1 MDRFTKES
9 IIKERLLNF
18 LKNHGNERKQINFL
32 KDCLINSGYMKR
44 WNEVESDKDG
54 EYNDEDEFKEYERLR
69 LTPEQNRYQ
78 EFYDYNLDL
87 PEGDIVSYASG
98 IESASGSDK
107 LQKLQQRGITHEE
120 QLLGIVN
127 DLYENTLSQMG
138 IDNVI
143 IKNQALNMYKQLLNY
158 YRLNELKL
166 KINKGS
172 LKKGY
177 FGMILYYTLI
187 NNGIIIKKNVLTTL
201 LGIELKDLPEAE
213 KNIKLI
219 FKDQSRLFS
228 TNIYEINLCNMKE
241 ILPKDIVE
249 NIYDVISSMKETF
262 GDPLNQAQVA
272 ACIYYVCKR
281 NKTKIN
287 NKLVTYDMVS
297 KNCDGNPTSK
307 TIKEN
312 VDLIKS
318 ILGE

>member
-1 MDRFTKES
+1 MERFTKES
-9 IIKERLLNF
+9 IIKERLLHF
-18 LKNHGNERKQINFL
+18 LNNHGNERKQINFL

-44 WNEVESDKDG
+44 WNEVENTKDI
-54 EYNDEDEFKEYERLR
+54 EDDDFNEFKEYERLR

-78 EFYDYNLDL
+78 KFYDYDIDL
-87 PEGDIVSYASG
+87 PEGDIVNYASG
-98 IESASGSDK
+98 IESNVSSDK
-107 LQKLQQRGITHEE
+107 LQKTQQRGITHEE

-127 DLYENTLSQMG
+127 ELYENTLSQMG
-138 IDNVI
+138 IENNV
-143 IKNQALNMYKQLLNY
+143 KNQALNMYKQLLNY
-158 YRLNELKL
+158 YQTNILKL

-177 FGMILYYTLI
+177 FGIILYYTLI
-187 NNGIIIKKNVLTTL
+187 NNDIIIKKNVLTSL

-219 FKDQSRLFS
+219 FKDQPKFFS
-228 TNIYEINLCNMKE
+228 TNNLNLCNMKE
-241 ILPKDIVE
+241 ILPKDIVK
-249 NIYDVISSMKETF
+249 NIYDVIKKMKETF
-262 GDPLNQAQVA
+262 GDPMNQAQIA

-312 VDLIKS
+312 VDLIKF

>member
-1 MDRFTKES
+1 MDRFTKGS

-44 WNEVESDKDG
+44 WNEVESDKD
-54 EYNDEDEFKEYERLR
+54 EEFNDDGFKEYERLR
-69 LTPEQNRYQ
+69 LAPEQNRYQ

-98 IESASGSDK
+98 IEGTYGSDK
-107 LQKLQQRGITHEE
+107 LQKIQQRGITHEE

-127 DLYENTLSQMG
+127 ELYENALSQIG
-138 IDNVI
+138 IDNVT
-143 IKNQALNMYKQLLNY
+143 IKNQALNMYRQLLNY
-158 YRLNELKL
+158 YQTNHFKL

-177 FGMILYYTLI
+177 FGMILYYALI
-187 NNGIIIKKNVLTTL
+187 NNSIIIKKNVLTTL

-249 NIYDVISSMKETF
+249 NIYDVTNLMKETF
-262 GDPLNQAQVA
+262 GDPMNQAQIA

-281 NKTKIN
+281 NKIKIN

>member
-1 MDRFTKES
+1 MDRFTKDS

-44 WNEVESDKDG
+44 WNEVR
-54 EYNDEDEFKEYERLR
+54 NTEDNEDNEFKEYERLR
-69 LTPEQNRYQ
+69 LNPEQNRYQ
-78 EFYDYNLDL
+78 EFYDYDINL

-98 IESASGSDK
+98 TIESDK
-107 LQKLQQRGITHEE
+107 LQKIQQRGITHEE

-127 DLYENTLSQMG
+127 ELYDNTLSQIG
-138 IDNVI
+138 IDNVT

-158 YRLNELKL
+158 YHLNELKL

-177 FGMILYYTLI
+177 FGMILYYALI
-187 NNGIIIKKNVLTTL
+187 NNGIIIKKNVLTSL

-219 FKDQSRLFS
+219 FKDQSRLFL
-228 TNIYEINLCNMKE
+228 TNNLNLCNMKE

-249 NIYDVISSMKETF
+249 TIYDVIEKMKETF
-262 GDPLNQAQVA
+262 GDPMNQAQIA

-287 NKLVTYDMVS
+287 NKLVTYDMIS
-297 KNCDGNPTSK
+297 KNCDQNPTSK

>member
-1 MDRFTKES
+1 MDRFTKGS

-44 WNEVESDKDG
+44 WNEVESDKD
-54 EYNDEDEFKEYERLR
+54 EEFNDDGFKEYERLR
-69 LTPEQNRYQ
+69 LAPEQNRYQ

-98 IESASGSDK
+98 IEGTYGSDK
-107 LQKLQQRGITHEE
+107 LQKIQQRGITHEE

-127 DLYENTLSQMG
+127 DLYENALSQIG
-138 IDNVI
+138 IDNVT
-143 IKNQALNMYKQLLNY
+143 IKNQALNMYRQLLNY
-158 YRLNELKL
+158 YQTNAFKL

-177 FGMILYYTLI
+177 FGMILYYALI
-187 NNGIIIKKNVLTTL
+187 NNSIIIKKNVLTTL

>member
-1 MDRFTKES
+1 MERFTKES

-32 KDCLINSGYMKR
+32 KECLINSGYMKR

-54 EYNDEDEFKEYERLR
+54 EYNDEDKFKEYERLR
-69 LTPEQNRYQ
+69 LAPEQIRYQ

-98 IESASGSDK
+98 IEGGASGSDK
-107 LQKLQQRGITHEE
+107 LQKIQQRGITHEE

-127 DLYENTLSQMG
+127 ELYENALSQIG
-138 IDNVI
+138 IDNVT
-143 IKNQALNMYKQLLNY
+143 IKNEALNMYKQLLNY
-158 YRLNELKL
+158 YQTNAFKL

-177 FGMILYYTLI
+177 FGMILYYALI
-187 NNGIIIKKNVLTTL
+187 NNNVIIKKNVLINL

-219 FKDQSRLFS
+219 FKNQSKLFS
-228 TNIYEINLCNMKE
+228 TNNLNLCNMKE

-249 NIYDVISSMKETF
+249 TIYDVTNLMKETF
-262 GDPLNQAQVA
+262 GDPMNQAQIA

-287 NKLVTYDMVS
+287 NKLVSYDMVS
-297 KNCDGNPTSK
+297 KNCDSTPTSK